1 MIYRRF
7 YFVIIV
13 YLVWMILLALAFAF
27 SYGKDLTYTIMSLI
41 SLVFVTISFGVWLN
55 RTNKKLAFFFSAVR
69 NEDTS
74 LFFPEGVGFANEKL
88 LNRSLN
94 ELNTRLKNARI
105 NIELQEKFYK
115 SIMERISTGIVSFYN
130 NGVVEYTNPEIK
142 RMFSMDQISHISKL
156 NSIDPKLTD
165 LLLKIESGEQ
175 KRINVKVNHNLLSL
189 AVHAQTIIIQN
200 REVKIVTL
208 QDIKSELDMH
218 EMDSWQKLIRILNHE
233 IMNSVAPITSLS
245 STISGFYR
253 DGEDQRRP
261 ELITPRIISDTIRG
275 LNIIEDHGKGLIHF
289 VESYRSLT
297 QLPKPEFTRVN
308 IREFFERITIL
319 VNSYYDSEGKK
330 NKIRPVITSR
340 VIPGDL
346 TLMADDKLLAQVFLN
361 VVKNSIEAF
370 ANPVNSHANS
380 VTHNKILLEGSRSSD
395 GRIILTVQDNGPGM
409 DAETVEK
416 IFVPFFTTKES
427 GSGIGLSLSRQI
439 IRIHNG
445 NISCDSAPG
454 IGTTISMIF

>member
-1 MIYRRF
+1 MVLYVTG
-7 YFVIIV
+7 VILFAI
-13 YLVWMILLALAFAF
+13 AFAF
-27 SYGKDLTYTIMSLI
+27 SFGNDLTYSIMSLFCLTLI
-41 SLVFVTISFGVWLN
+41 SVSFGVWLN
-55 RTNKKLAFFFSAVR
+55 RTNKKLAYFFSAVR

-74 LFFPEGVGFANEKL
+74 LFFPEGIGFANEKL

-115 SIMERISTGIVSFYN
+115 SIMEKIRIGIISFYN
-130 NGVVEYTNPEIK
+130 NGVVEFTNPEIK
-142 RMFSMDQISHISKL
+142 RMFGLEQIPHISKL
-156 NSIDPKLTD
+156 RIIDHKLVEI
-165 LLLKIESGEQ
+165 LENIESGEQ
-175 KRINVKVNHNLLSL
+175 RRINVKVNHQLLSL
-189 AVHAQTIIIQN
+189 AIHAQAIVIQN
-200 REVKIVTL
+200 NEIKIVTL
-208 QDIKSELDMH
+208 QDIKSELDIH

-245 STISGFYR
+245 STISGFYKE
-253 DGEDQRRP
+253 GENQRSP
-261 ELITPRIISDTIRG
+261 DVITPRIISDTIRG

-297 QLPKPEFTRVN
+297 QLPKPEFIRVN

-319 VNSYYDSEGKK
+319 VNSYYDSEDETNPMNQIIKTK
-330 NKIRPVITSR
+330 VDPE
-340 VIPGDL
+340 DL
-346 TLMADDKLLAQVFLN
+346 TLMADDKLLAQVFIN
-361 VVKNSIEAF
+361 IIKNSVEAF
-370 ANPVNSHANS
+370 GKISAVDE
-380 VTHNKILLEGSRSSD
+380 ILLNGSRNPD
-395 GRIILTVQDNGPGM
+395 GRVVLLVQDNGPGM

-445 NISCDSAPG
+445 NISCDSTPG
-454 IGTTISMIF
+454 SGTTITMIF

>member
-1 MIYRRF
+1 MIYKRF
-7 YFVIIV
+7 WLVIVV
-13 YLVWMILLALAFAF
+13 YLAGIILFALVFAF
-27 SYGKDLTYTIMSLI
+27 SFRKDITYSII
-41 SLVFVTISFGVWLN
+41 SLFSLVLITVLFGIWLN

-88 LNRSLN
+88 LNKSLN
-94 ELNTRLKNARI
+94 ELNNRLKNAKL

-115 SIMERISTGIVSFYN
+115 SIMERIRTGIISFYK
-130 NGVVEYTNPEIK
+130 NGVVEFTNPEIK
-142 RMFSMDQISHISKL
+142 RMFGLDQISHINKL
-156 NSIDPKLTD
+156 KNIDPKLVE
-165 LLLKIESGEQ
+165 LLEKIESGEQ
-175 KRINVKVNHNLLSL
+175 KRINVKVNYNLLSL
-189 AVHAQTIIIQN
+189 AVHSQSIIIQN

-245 STISGFYR
+245 STLSGFYKS
-253 DGEDQRRP
+253 GEDQRSP
-261 ELITPRIISDTIRG
+261 EHITPKIISDTIRG

-319 VNSYYDSEGKK
+319 VNSNFDSEGNK
-330 NKIRPVITSR
+330 NIARPVISAN
-340 VIPGDL
+340 VVPEDL

-361 VVKNSIEAF
+361 IVKNSIEAF
-370 ANPVNSHANS
+370 DQLGQPGEISINAGRNP
-380 VTHNKILLEGSRSSD
+380 E
-395 GRIILTVQDNGPGM
+395 GRIVLAVQDNGPGM
-409 DAETVEK
+409 DSETLEK

-445 NISCDSAPG
+445 NISCDSIPG